1 MTWYHLFKFCNIS
14 RLCFWDV
21 VLSHVF
27 THFPRALVCA
37 GMLQNSTS
45 VSSCCILIWII
56 NIFQSAVVFPPSN
69 HVILC
74 LDWFYAA
81 PLISKWNLRYS
92 TFCYLLSQPGCGG
105 AISPFDNATSLNF
118 IHFSFESDI
127 LKPRLCPSLN
137 FGQSLASPV
146 IFSPL
151 FHRATLWKTM
161 NNTITNVTGFW
172 QQHVQL

>member
-1 MTWYHLFKFCNIS
+1 MTWYHLFKFCNMS
-14 RLCFWDV
+14 WLCYWAV

-27 THFPRALVCA
+27 SHFLQALVWA

-56 NIFQSAVVFPPSN
+56 NIFQSAVVFPPRI

-74 LDWFYAA
+74 LDWFSAA
-81 PLISKWNLRYS
+81 PLRSKWNLRDS
-92 TFCYLLSQPGCGG
+92 AFCYLLSQPGCGG
-105 AISPFDNATSLNF
+105 ATSPCDNATYLNF
-118 IHFSFESDI
+118 IHFSLKSDI
-127 LKPRLCPSLN
+127 LKPCLCPTLN
-137 FGQSLASPV
+137 FGQSLASRV

-151 FHRATLWKTM
+151 FHRAILWKTM

-172 QQHVQL
+172 QQHVKL